1 MSWAILTDTSGR
13 RPTSALYCNTTDVV
27 FGPVMYDADRQEVE
41 DFVEMLGEDPRNIDD
56 RELSAAWYSWRTARE
71 QGWQL

>member
-13 RPTSALYCNTTDVV
+13 RPISALYCNTTDVV

-41 DFVEMLGEDPRNIDD
+41 DFVGLLGTDPRSIDED
-56 RELSAAWYSWRTARE
+56 VLNASWYEWQEASCEL
-71 QGWQL
+71 